1 MARLSLRARARLL
14 VVVVALAP
22 ACVAVLAGGAER
34 VQTWFVWGRVRS
46 AGRELLLGADPAAVA
61 HDEDVRVRVYE
72 ADGPPV
78 TVVGAT
84 ADGWFRWVGAGF
96 FGVGAFPG
104 FAEWDAESPEP
115 LDGCVVGLE
124 RRALVCGVSVTLPD
138 GRLGAVDA
146 ILRRHVLY
154 LSDDLFAVV
163 ELVAVSALVGLGLSA
178 WMGRRIVSDVERLSR
193 RAEARPAAPL
203 DRTGIAEL
211 DAFADLGNARLAT
224 QARRAADLAHELK
237 GPAAVLR
244 AAAEAIPEGERGDR
258 LRRSLD
264 EAGRRVDQVAT
275 GFLALARAEAGLL
288 TEARER
294 LDLLEL
300 ARGLAASREGVAVGE
315 GSYPVR
321 GAPPALETLL
331 ANLIDNGLAAGSAV
345 LVVRVGETL
354 VVTDDGP
361 GVPEGDRAR
370 IFEAWFTT
378 RDRGTGLGLAL
389 ARAIAEAHGGSLTL
403 HDRNR
408 FVLEIPLEA

>member
-22 ACVAVLAGGAER
+22 ACIAMLAGGAER

-46 AGRELLLGADPAAVA
+46 AGRELLLGGDPSVIAR
-61 HDEDVRVRVYE
+61 DEDVRVRVYE
-72 ADGPPV
+72 GEEPVLSAVGP
-78 TVVGAT
+78 T

-96 FGVGAFPG
+96 FGGDVFPS

-138 GRLGAVDA
+138 GRLAAADA

-163 ELVAVSALVGLGLSA
+163 ELVSVSALVGLGLSA
-178 WMGRRIVSDVERLSR
+178 WMGRRIVLDVERLSR

-203 DRTGIAEL
+203 ERTGIAEL
-211 DAFADLGNARLAT
+211 DAFVDLGNARLAT

-244 AAAEAIPEGERGDR
+244 AAAEAIPAGERGDR

-275 GFLALARAEAGLL
+275 GFLALARAEAGLSS
-288 TEARER
+288 EVRER
-294 LDLLEL
+294 VDLLAM
-300 ARGLAASREGVAVGE
+300 ARGLAASREGVRVGE
-315 GSYPVR
+315 GSYVVN
-321 GAPPALETLL
+321 GVPPAFETLL
-331 ANLIDNGLAAGSAV
+331 ANLIDNGMATGASV
-345 LVVRVGETL
+345 LVVQDGEAL
-354 VVTDDGP
+354 VVSDDGP
-361 GVPEGDRAR
+361 GVPEANRAR
-370 IFEAWFTT
+370 VFDAWFTT
-378 RDRGTGLGLAL
+378 RERGTGLGLAL

-403 HDRNR
+403 REGSR
-408 FVLEIPLEA
+408 FVLEVPREG